1 MNPKMAAF
9 RQIQKER
16 TQITNLR
23 YECSVITTDS
33 IDIKRILRECCE
45 QLYADKFDNVSKI
58 HQSLKHIKLSKFIEN
73 I

>member
-23 YECSVITTDS
+23 YECSVITIDS
-33 IDIKRILRECCE
+33 IDIKRMLRECCE
-45 QLYADKFDNVSKI
+45 QLYAVN
-58 HQSLKHIKLSKFIEN
+58 LKT
-73 I
+73 